1 MGQMSPLFAIL
12 LACQPDPGKGGQP
25 EQTDTP
31 QSRSDTPPE
40 AAAPAPTLKRLTT
53 PQYTHA
59 MRDLFGE
66 GLVLPATLE
75 PDQRIEGLYSV
86 GAARTS
92 ISSYGVEKYESAA
105 YSVAQQV
112 LTDPARR
119 DLWVGCTPAD
129 IVDDACAAEVLAPL
143 GRRAWRRPLTTDEL
157 DTVVSLADEAA
168 AALED
173 FDAGLEF
180 GIAAIL
186 TSPHFLYR
194 VEVGDGADAP
204 EGAYGDHEMAS
215 RLSFF
220 LWNTIP
226 DEELLDAADAG
237 ELTADAGLAAQVDR
251 MLADDRARDGVRA
264 LYTEMLH
271 LDELDELNKDTLV
284 FTYMRDTLGAS
295 AREET
300 LLGVEALAFEDD
312 GSYLDLFTA
321 RRTFLDRELA
331 ALYDVPA
338 PSPDGFGETWLPD
351 DSGRQGF
358 FGQASFLAL
367 NAHAVSTSVTLRGIF
382 VREVLLCQEIPEPP
396 ANANTSIP
404 EVDADSPTMRERI
417 AVHLEVEE
425 CASCHR
431 LTDPIGLG
439 FENFDGLGRWRVTEN
454 GAQIDASGELDGV
467 GFSDGVALGQTVA
480 EHPRTPG
487 CMTRTAL
494 QYATGELAE
503 HIDTGL
509 LDWHTLGFEG
519 EGHRVLWLLRDVA
532 LSPAFRQVGEVE

>member
-1 MGQMSPLFAIL
+1 MMTPLFVLL
-12 LACQPDPGKGGQP
+12 LACQPGSGDGPG
-25 EQTDTP
+25 P
-31 QSRSDTPPE
+31 QGPD
-40 AAAPAPTLKRLTT
+40 AAAQRSEAPPDSPPPPPTLKRLTT

-59 MRDLFGE
+59 MRDLFGG

-75 PDQRIEGLYSV
+75 PDQRVEGLFSV
-86 GAARTS
+86 GAARTT

-105 YSVAQQV
+105 FSVASQV
-112 LTDPARR
+112 LADPERR
-119 DLWVGCTPAD
+119 ATWVTCIPEGP
-129 IVDDACAAEVLAPL
+129 VDDACAAEVLGPL
-143 GRRAWRRPLTTDEL
+143 GRRAWRRPLRSDEL
-157 DTVVSLADEAA
+157 DTIVSLADEAA
-168 AALED
+168 AALDD

-180 GIAAIL
+180 GIAALL

-194 VEVGDGADAP
+194 DEIGDEDDAP
-204 EGAYGDHEMAS
+204 DGQYGDHEMAS

-226 DEELLDAADAG
+226 DAALLDAAEAG
-237 ELTADAGLAAQVDR
+237 TLTTDDGLAAEIDR
-251 MLADDRARDGVRA
+251 MLADPRARDGVRA
-264 LYTEMLH
+264 LYAEMLH
-271 LDELDELNKDTLV
+271 LDELDELNKDLLV
-284 FTYMRDTLGAS
+284 FTYMRDTLGES

-300 LLGVEALAFEDD
+300 LLGIEALVFEDEAP
-312 GSYLDLFTA
+312 YMELFTT
-321 RRTFLDRELA
+321 RRTFLNRELA
-331 ALYDVPA
+331 AIYDVPA
-338 PSPDGFGETWLPD
+338 PAPEGFGETWLSED
-351 DSGRQGF
+351 GDRQGF

-404 EVDADSPTMRERI
+404 EVDAEARTMRERI

-454 GAQIDASGELDGV
+454 DANIDPSGELDGV
-467 GFSDGVALGQTVA
+467 AFSDGAALGRTVA
-480 EHPRTPG
+480 AHPRAPG

-494 QYATGELAE
+494 QYATGELADDV
-503 HIDTGL
+503 DTGL

-519 EGHRVLWLLRDVA
+519 EGHRILWLLRDVA
-532 LSPAFRQVGEVE
+532 LSPAFRQVGEVD